1 MVSGD
6 DTTETE
12 SLLRAAE
19 QGDRAALSRLV
30 DMHRAYL
37 RRVID
42 LRMDQALRGRV
53 DPSDIVQETQMV
65 ANKRIKDYIQRRP
78 ASFKLWLRGEAMQ
91 QVAAHYR
98 RHVTADRRS
107 VQRECSIS
115 DASGIL
121 LAKGLLAGTPSR
133 VVAEKEIAHRV
144 RELVDD
150 LPEND
155 REILLLR
162 YVEQLS
168 NAEAA
173 KLLSIEPAT
182 ARKRHGR
189 GLKRLLAAMIAAGLA
204 ASNDGDQR

>member
-1 MVSGD
+1 MASSH

-12 SLLRAAE
+12 ALLQAAG

-30 DMHRAYL
+30 QMHRNYL

-53 DPSDIVQETQMV
+53 DPSDIVQETQIV
-65 ANKRIKDYIQRRP
+65 ASKRIHEFVERRP
-78 ASFKLWLRGEAMQ
+78 TSFKLWLRAEAMQ

-98 RHVTADRRS
+98 RHVDAARRS

-115 DASGIL
+115 DASSL
-121 LAKGLLAGTPSR
+121 MLAQGLLAGTPSR
-133 VVAEKEIAHRV
+133 VVAEKEMAQRV
-144 RELVDD
+144 RELVET
-150 LPEND
+150 LPKND

-162 YVEQLS
+162 YVEELS

-173 KLLSIEPAT
+173 LILSIDPGT

-189 GLKRLLAAMIAAGLA
+189 ALKRLLAAMIEAGLA
-204 ASNDGDQR
+204 H

>member
-1 MVSGD
+1 MEEHLQCSEDHVAEKMQKYGSCATEIEQVLVEREFLMVSGD

-53 DPSDIVQETQMV
+53 DRSDIVQETQMV
-65 ANKRIKDYIQRRP
+65 ANRRIKDYIQRCP
-78 ASFKLWLRGEAMQ
+78 TSFKLWLRGEAMQ
-91 QVAAHYR
+91 QVASHHR

-115 DASGIL
+115 G
-121 LAKGLLAGTPSR
+121 
-133 VVAEKEIAHRV
+133 RV
-144 RELVDD
+144 RNVTRQGTFGGYTQSRRRGNK
-150 LPEND
+150 LPSGSA
-155 REILLLR
+155 IW
-162 YVEQLS
+162 
-168 NAEAA
+168 
-173 KLLSIEPAT
+173 
-182 ARKRHGR
+182 
-189 GLKRLLAAMIAAGLA
+189 
-204 ASNDGDQR
+204 